1 MQDPREIAEQRL
13 RYQAKEVLRGRMR
26 SVRRVLSK
34 DACDERSAKLCARV
48 LELPEVIAAKTVV
61 GFAAFGKEPR
71 LALAL
76 RALDE
81 RGVITGLPRVEE
93 SGELLTLHR
102 YRDGEPLEE
111 SGYGIVEPLQSAPRI
126 AAADIDVI
134 VVPGLCF
141 DASGFRV
148 GYGKGFYDRLL
159 PTLPRALRVGICYDH
174 ELLGELPST
183 SNDAP
188 VHLVVTDARVLR
200 ISG

>member
-1 MQDPREIAEQRL
+1 MNPREPAEERL

-26 SVRRVLSK
+26 SLRRVLNK
-34 DACDERSAKLCARV
+34 EACDARSAKLCERL
-48 LELPEVIAAKTVV
+48 LELPEVLAAQAVV

-71 LALAL
+71 LAVAL

-81 RGVITGLPRVEE
+81 RGVVTGLPRVEDQDL
-93 SGELLTLHR
+93 SLHR
-102 YRDGEPLEE
+102 YREGEPLEE

-126 AAADIDVI
+126 ETADIDVI

-141 DASGFRV
+141 DSSGFRI

-159 PTLPRALRVGICYDH
+159 PKLPRALRIGVCYDH

-183 SNDAP
+183 SHDAP
-188 VHLVVTDARVLR
+188 VHIVVTDARVLR
-200 ISG
+200 VQ

>member
-1 MQDPREIAEQRL
+1 MQDPRAVAEERL

-26 SVRRVLSK
+26 SLRRVLSK
-34 DACDERSAKLCARV
+34 EVCDQRSSRLCQSL
-48 LELPEVIAAKTVV
+48 LELPEVIAARTLV

-71 LALAL
+71 LAIAL

-81 RGVITGLPRVEE
+81 RGVVTGLPRVA
-93 SGELLTLHR
+93 GEDLTLHR

-111 SGYGIVEPLQSAPRI
+111 SGYGIVEPLENAARI
-126 AAADIDVI
+126 DTADIDVI

-141 DASGFRV
+141 DGSGFRV

-159 PTLPRALRVGICYDH
+159 PSLPRAFRVGICYDH

-183 SNDAP
+183 QHDVP
-188 VHLVVTDARVLR
+188 VHAVVTDKRVLR

>member
-26 SVRRVLSK
+26 SLRRVLNK
-34 DACDERSAKLCARV
+34 DACDERSAKLCARL
-48 LELPEVIAAKTVV
+48 LELPEVAAAKTVV

-81 RGVITGLPRVEE
+81 RGVVTGLPRVEDE
-93 SGELLTLHR
+93 NLTLHR

-111 SGYGIVEPLQSAPRI
+111 SGYGITEPLQTAPRI
-126 AAADIDVI
+126 ETADIDVI

-141 DASGFRV
+141 DGSGFRV

-183 SNDAP
+183 SGDAP
-188 VHLVVTDARVLR
+188 VHIVVTDARVLR
-200 ISG
+200 ISD